1 MKRAIN
7 TTPRNE
13 YYELLSEAA
22 SRMRKKINRLIG
34 EEESMQMVC
43 ENREEYEKA
52 ERHDFNARALLIAL
66 DAITKSPNQFR
77 KEINHEGHNESS
89 QTSKR

>member
-7 TTPRNE
+7 TIPRNE

-22 SRMRKKINRLIG
+22 SRMRKKINRLIV

-52 ERHDFNARALLIAL
+52 ERHDFNAMALLIAL
-66 DAITKSPNQFR
+66 DAITKSLNQFR